1 MKRMSSREMLLML
14 YLKSR
19 RASIYWRVLD
29 SVHEGLLSYILPKDA
44 TISVVLTK
52 AADCSKAVCAPTF
65 DKRGVPKVCT
75 LHVVQLGKER
85 PVLRW
90 QAQEAKPLPAGQPTK
105 VVRVACIKHF
115 VVDAVWKGRSKNF
128 KGSVKAWMATL
139 RIPKEDIV
147 DIFAPRRSE
156 CGSILSVNVRV
167 AALRAAEIEMAS
179 GISGFLSRDLPADS
193 KMLQPCGHIKL

>member
-1 MKRMSSREMLLML
+1 MERMSSREMLLML
-14 YLKSR
+14 YLKIKESEHLLEG
-19 RASIYWRVLD
+19 VLD
-29 SVHEGLLSYILPKDA
+29 SVPEELLSYILPTDA

-52 AADCSKAVCAPTF
+52 ANECSKAVRAPTF

-90 QAQEAKPLPAGQPTK
+90 QAQEVKPLPAGQQTK
-105 VVRVACIKHF
+105 VVRVACFKNF
-115 VVDAVWKGRSKNF
+115 VVDAIWKERSKNF
-128 KGSVKAWMATL
+128 KGSVKSWMAAL

-147 DIFAPRRSE
+147 DIFAPRKSE

-167 AALRAAEIEMAS
+167 SASKAAEIETAS
-179 GISGFLSRDLPADS
+179 GVAGFLSRELPSDS
-193 KMLQPCGHIKL
+193 KVI